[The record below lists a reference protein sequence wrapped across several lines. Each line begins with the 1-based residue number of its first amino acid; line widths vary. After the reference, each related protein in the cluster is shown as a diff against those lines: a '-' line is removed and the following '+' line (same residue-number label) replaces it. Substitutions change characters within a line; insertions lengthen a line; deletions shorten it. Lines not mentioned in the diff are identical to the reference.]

1 MGLALRA
8 RGAGFVPARD
18 SHPGVC
24 WLGCAGLL
32 PVPPWFFWVAGGL
45 PVAALIGEQTAYSAS
60 STYAYSPLS
69 SFSQAS

>member
-24 WLGCAGLL
+24 WSGCAALL
-32 PVPPWFFWVAGGL
+32 PIPPVFSAAGGL

-60 STYAYSPLS
+60 STYAYSPSL